1 MIHNIFGVIIRNNIY
16 IVVKIEVTRFI
27 AYILESIYRPS
38 YGELEDMKVQVQEFQ
53 GLYQATA
60 VERDKLTELLSL
72 LQSRLVFEILSCKDY
87 NNEGLFVLKTL
98 GHRKHTYVHFY
109 YRLDEATLAVTESQS
124 ELQAQKR
131 KNVLLEKQLGK
142 SKVEQAQT
150 KSG

>member
-1 MIHNIFGVIIRNNIY
+1 M
-16 IVVKIEVTRFI
+16 
-27 AYILESIYRPS
+27 ESIYRPS

-87 NNEGLFVLKTL
+87 NIDGGIFVLKTL